1 MVEGMTKGTREKWA
15 ARVREWRASGK
26 TAREFAEGKGYTDSS
41 LRWAEAK
48 LGRGEASHMQ
58 AAEGPKPRVAERRAA
73 VKADDGRAPRFV
85 PVRVRATGARV
96 AEVVVE
102 LGEARVRV
110 PSGADVRVVLEV
122 VRALQGGRR

>member
-1 MVEGMTKGTREKWA
+1 MVEGMTKGTRDKWA
-15 ARVREWRASGK
+15 ARIREWRASGQ
-26 TAREFAEGKGYTDSS
+26 TAREFAEGKGYTGAA
-41 LRWAEAK
+41 LRWADSK
-48 LGRGEASHMQ
+48 LGRGEASSTRALAPQ
-58 AAEGPKPRVAERRAA
+58 VAERRAA
-73 VKADDGRAPRFV
+73 VKSDDGPGPRIL
-85 PVRVRATGARV
+85 PVRVRATASRV

>member
-1 MVEGMTKGTREKWA
+1 MTKGTREKWA

-26 TAREFAEGKGYTDSS
+26 TAREFAEGKGYTGSS
-41 LRWAEAK
+41 LRWAQAR
-48 LGRGEASHMQ
+48 LGLGEASPAR
-58 AAEGPKPRVAERRAA
+58 AAERAEPRAAERRVT
-73 VKADDGRAPRFV
+73 VKAEEKRAPRIV
-85 PVRVRATGARV
+85 PVRVRATGSRM
-96 AEVVVE
+96 AEVVIE